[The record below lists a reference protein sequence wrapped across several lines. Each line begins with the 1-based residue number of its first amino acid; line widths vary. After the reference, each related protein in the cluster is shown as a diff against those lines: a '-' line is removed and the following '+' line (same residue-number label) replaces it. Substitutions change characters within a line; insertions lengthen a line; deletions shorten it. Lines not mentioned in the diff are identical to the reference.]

1 MSYGNIMSHYYQ
13 KIEINYLDQIMTKC
27 LAYVKT
33 QEDIYFQKPVGA
45 YRTLNFNE
53 LIAACPELLTAF
65 DQHNIKCTYAAAFVV
80 YTSTGSFVHVDA
92 GTDQA
97 RINIPLENCQNTFTE
112 FYEGGK
118 TLSYTNPA
126 TGTKATRIIGAKL
139 VDKVEID
146 QATVIR
152 VKAAHSVIMDKNYAP
167 RVTLTLGF
175 DRDPVFLLDN

>member
-1 MSYGNIMSHYYQ
+1 MSHYYQ
-13 KIEINYLDQIMTKC
+13 KIEIDYLDQIMTKC

-33 QEDIYFQKPVGA
+33 QEDIYFQKQVGA
-45 YRTLNFNE
+45 YRNLNFNE
-53 LIAACPELLTAF
+53 LITACPELSTAF
-65 DQHNIKCTYAAAFVV
+65 DRYDIKCTYSASFIL
-80 YTSTGSFVHVDA
+80 YTTAGNFVHIDA

-118 TLSYTNPA
+118 SLSYTNSV
-126 TGTKATRIIGAKL
+126 TGTTATRIIGAKL
-139 VDKVEID
+139 VDQVEID

-152 VKAAHSVIMDKNYAP
+152 VKAAHSVRMDENHAP

>member
-1 MSYGNIMSHYYQ
+1 MSRYYQ
-13 KIEINYLDQIMTKC
+13 KIEIDHLDIIKIKC
-27 LAYVKT
+27 LEYIKT
-33 QEDIYFQKPVGA
+33 QRDIYYQKPLGA
-45 YRTLNFNE
+45 YRNLNFNE
-53 LIAACPELLTAF
+53 LITSCPELLIAF
-65 DQHNIKCTYAAAFVV
+65 DRYNIKCIYAAVFVV
-80 YTSTGSFVHVDA
+80 YTNAGVFVHADA

-118 TLSYTNPA
+118 TLSYTNPI
-126 TGTKATRIIGAKL
+126 TGTNATRIIGAKL

-152 VKAAHSVIMDKNYAP
+152 VKAAHSVHLDENHAP